1 MLAEHHT
8 DIGNYPAIRLPPY
21 WLPQALKDAVR
32 MEIDEMLKHGII
44 EPTKSAWA
52 SSLIPV
58 RKKTNH

>member
-44 EPTKSAWA
+44 EPTKSA
-52 SSLIPV
+52 
-58 RKKTNH
+58 